1 MKAETKA
8 AAAAA
13 RDTVP
18 TALAQF
24 FIPIT
29 ASLQERRPRTMKHG
43 DTFGVFDH
51 NGDALAG
58 PGSPEGIYHRD
69 TRYLSHLYLTV
80 DGHRPLLLSS
90 TIRDDNAVLIC
101 DLTNPEIADP
111 EGERL
116 IAQDLVHIRRTRF
129 LWNARAFERLAI
141 SNYDIAAAAPPPRD
155 RLRRRLRRHLRG
167 ARHRARPPRRAAS
180 AGGRGRRGHPRL
192 HRPRRPAARDAA
204 PVRAG
209 ADPHRPRRGRLRRRA
224 RARHPQDPLPRD
236 PLRPRATASAPRAAP
251 SSPPSA
257 TPAGRCATRPRAPR
271 RSPPRTRSSTR
282 PSAARSPTS
291 TCSSPRPSTA
301 PIPTPASPGSAPT
314 SAATR

>member
-101 DLTNPEIADP
+101 DLTNPEIAGP

-116 IAQDLVHIRRTRF
+116 IARDLVHIRRTRF
-129 LWNARAFERLAI
+129 LWNARAFERMAI
-141 SNYDIAAAAPPPRD
+141 SNYDSEP
-155 RLRRRLRRHLRG
+155 RRLRLAIAFAADFADIFEVRG
-167 ARHRARPPRRAAS
+167 TERARRGELHPPAVEAD
-180 AGGRGRRGHPRL
+180 AVTLAYTGLDGRLRETRL
-192 HRPRRPAARDAA
+192 QFEPAPTRIG
-204 PVRAG
+204 PE
-209 ADPHRPRRGRLRRRA
+209 RGRLRRRA
-224 RARHPQDPLPRD
+224 RAPHPQDPLPRD
-236 PLRPRATASAPRAAP
+236 PLRPRLRHPRRRAAP

-257 TPAGRCATRPRAPR
+257 TPAGRCATRPRAPP

-291 TCSSPRPSTA
+291 TCSSPRPSAA
-301 PIPTPASPGSAPT
+301 PIPTPASPGSPPT